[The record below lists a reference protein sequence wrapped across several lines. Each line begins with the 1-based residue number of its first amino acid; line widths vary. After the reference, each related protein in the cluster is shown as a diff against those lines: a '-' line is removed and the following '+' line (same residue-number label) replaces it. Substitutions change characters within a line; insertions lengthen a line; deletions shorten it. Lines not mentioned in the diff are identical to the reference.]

1 MDPGG
6 STGHGARG
14 HKGRSRWGI
23 AEKVTGPGAHASLR
37 VMGGGPWGSQA
48 KARLVNS
55 NQSDCGFGEH
65 HGVLSTGHA
74 RGRPWETGELADHRV
89 TGEVRSGTH
98 ILLMTL
104 QAALWGMGLYMS
116 V

>member
-14 HKGRSRWGI
+14 HKGRSWWGT
-23 AEKVTGPGAHASLR
+23 AERVT
-37 VMGGGPWGSQA
+37 GPWGSQV

-55 NQSDCGFGEH
+55 NQNECGFGEH
-65 HGVLSTGHA
+65 HGVLSMGHA
-74 RGRPWETGELADHRV
+74 RGRPWDTGEPADHRV
-89 TGEVRSGTH
+89 AGEVRSGTQ
-98 ILLMTL
+98 ILLVTL
-104 QAALWGMGLYMS
+104 QAALWGMGLYVS